1 MKTIVFALFV
11 ISVFTVKSQTI
22 SSTIIPTDPKLSQK
36 QVIISDSVIINGLPV
51 YLQIG
56 AIPLQP
62 VIVNA
67 KGDTAFQMNFRAFDV
82 PSDTISSCN
91 TYVWL
96 ADRKA
101 NYLSDFNCVI
111 PSSVLN
117 IWSSAPTPIYNYI
130 LSVNPRFVRFDYTKK

>member
-1 MKTIVFALFV
+1 MKKTLTALFL
-11 ISVFTVKSQTI
+11 ILGFWGESQTI
-22 SSTIIPTDPKLSQK
+22 LSTITPTDPKLSQK
-36 QVIISDSVIINGLPV
+36 QVVISDSVIINGLPV

-56 AIPLQP
+56 AIPIQP

-82 PSDTISSCN
+82 PSDTLNSCN

-96 ADRKA
+96 SDRKA

-111 PSSVLN
+111 PSTVLN

-130 LSVNPRFVRFDYTKK
+130 LSVNPRFVRFVYKK